1 MLRSKEEQTIKHRHP
16 CTDGAVE
23 HWQQPQQ
30 CPEAGAAPGGPGS
43 SHKEDAAEDHRGSPD
58 ADMITKELPFAFNQ
72 NREAHNGDL
81 NPRPLGWID

>member
-1 MLRSKEEQTIKHRHP
+1 MRYGSTVSHHRHP
-16 CTDGAVE
+16 CTDGMSDGAAMIGHDTGGGGPRTVE
-23 HWQQPQQ
+23 HWKQPQQ

-72 NREAHNGDL
+72 NR
-81 NPRPLGWID
+81 